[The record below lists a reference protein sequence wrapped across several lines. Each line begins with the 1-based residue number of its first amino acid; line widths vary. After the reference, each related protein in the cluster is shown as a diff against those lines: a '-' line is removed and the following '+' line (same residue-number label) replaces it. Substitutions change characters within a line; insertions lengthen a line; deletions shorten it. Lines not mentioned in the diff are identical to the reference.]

1 MKRISLL
8 ISVILLCVFSD
19 ASLLAQHHFPKDSAE
34 WRIWNWSNG
43 GGVYSSG
50 LDTHKIVGDTVLYG
64 KHFKKIN
71 RGFFGTESYF
81 REVDSTQK
89 VYFLYDYSDTVSKR
103 LLYDFSAGIGDTVTI
118 QYLHRDTIKWAVVAE
133 GLDSVGSEQ
142 RRYIDVKLVG
152 WNYYDRWIEG
162 IGSTRGFFA
171 PTSEPSGWFERSFQ
185 MVCFSDIGAGIQYE
199 PLAGTK
205 YNCNTPAHVFSEYEQ
220 TLEVEQIEIYP
231 NPFNRDFTIE
241 NTTTEPCNYVLT
253 TTSGQTIKQGT
264 LEAREKQMVSV
275 PNLPVGLYLINYQ
288 ISARVGVL
296 KLVCQY

>member
-8 ISVILLCVFSD
+8 ISVILLCIFS
-19 ASLLAQHHFPKDSAE
+19 ASSLLAQHHFPKDSAE
-34 WRIWNWSNG
+34 WKVWHRFTGVPSSSYLTEHKIKGSKVLLGSNHIKL
-43 GGVYSSG
+43 SSG
-50 LDTHKIVGDTVLYG
+50 FRSWD
-64 KHFKKIN
+64 
-71 RGFFGTESYF
+71 SYF

-89 VYFLYDYSDTVSKR
+89 VYFLYDIYDTVSNR
-103 LLYDFSAGIGDTVTI
+103 LLYDFSKTVGDTITVF
-118 QYLHRDTIKWAVVAE
+118 YFDTWEIKWAVVGE

-142 RRYIDVKLVG
+142 RRYMDLKRVG

-171 PTSEPSGWFERSFQ
+171 PIDEPSGWFEHSFQ

-220 TLEVEQIEIYP
+220 TMQVEQIEIYP

-241 NTTTEPCNYVLT
+241 NTTTEPCSYVLT
-253 TTSGQTIKQGT
+253 TASGQIIKRST
-264 LEAREKQMVSV
+264 LEARKKQMVSV

-288 ISARVGVL
+288 INGRVGVL